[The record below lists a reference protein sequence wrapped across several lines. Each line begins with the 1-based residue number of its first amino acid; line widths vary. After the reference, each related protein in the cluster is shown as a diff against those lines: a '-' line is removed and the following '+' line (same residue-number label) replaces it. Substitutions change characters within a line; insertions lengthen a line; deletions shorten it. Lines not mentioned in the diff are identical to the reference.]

1 MMPLSSLLQFLFSG
15 VTSGAVYAFV
25 ALAFS
30 VTYTGSGIVN
40 FAQGQFVMIGGMVAA
55 SLYAAFDVPVPL
67 AMLLGIAAAGLSGL
81 IMGAAFILPMLA
93 HGEFVLIL
101 ITLGLSIVI
110 EALAIVGW
118 GTDPYSLPSLI
129 DVGALRIFGAS
140 LTVDAIII
148 VVMIFAT
155 LGLFE
160 LFARYTRWGRAM
172 RATSIDPTVA
182 ASLGIN
188 VSLTIVLAFVFSATF
203 GGLAGVLLTPLI
215 STGAQVG
222 LLMTLKGFTAAVLG
236 GISSPVGSVL
246 GGFLLGLIEAIATGY
261 ISSTYANAIGL
272 AVLIVLLTVR
282 PEGLLTRKTRQA

>member
-15 VTSGAVYAFV
+15 LTSGAVYAFV

-30 VTYTGSGIVN
+30 VTFTGSGIVN

-55 SLYAAFDVPVPL
+55 SLYAAFDLPVPL
-67 AMLLGIAAAGLSGL
+67 AMLLGVAAAAASGFV
-81 IMGAAFILPMLA
+81 MGTVFILPMLA
-93 HGEFVLIL
+93 LGEFTLIL
-101 ITLGLSIVI
+101 ITLGVGILI
-110 EALAIVGW
+110 EALAVVQW
-118 GTDPYSLPSLI
+118 GSEPLSLPSLLNA
-129 DVGALRIFGAS
+129 DAFLIFGAS
-140 LTVDAIII
+140 LTVDAVIII
-148 VVMIFAT
+148 VMIFVT
-155 LGLFE
+155 LAGFE

-182 ASLGIN
+182 ASLGVN
-188 VSLTIVLAFVFSATF
+188 VSLAIVLAFVFSATF

-215 STGAQVG
+215 STGAQTG

-236 GISSPVGSVL
+236 GIASPAGSVA
-246 GGFLLGLIEAIATGY
+246 GGFLLGLIEAMSTGY

-272 AVLIVLLTVR
+272 TMLILLLMVR